1 MNVLYL
7 AGNVVLSAF
16 SAMLIKKSKNI
27 AGSGWYEG
35 LVFTLFV
42 AVFSM
47 RFFISEKI
55 YIFLLILS

>member
-47 RFFISEKI
+47 RFFTSEKI